1 MQHRARKGG
10 HIAVLL
16 RHRLC
21 IPYSSR
27 RPRQQRLELQMM
39 KIATLA
45 ILASMT
51 AVPAAEATSITL
63 FQGTSLNVAGITPI
77 RDDFRTAV
85 GGGIVAGANG
95 SFGGVRREINWDGV
109 PDAFAAPNSL
119 PANFFNVNSPRG
131 VVYSTPGTGFQ
142 VSANSVPGPI
152 DFGNINPTYT
162 TNFEPFSAQRLF
174 TSLGSTI
181 TDVNFFL
188 PGTATP
194 AVTSAFGVIFSDV
207 DMPGSTM
214 EFFDSLNNSLG
225 VFAVPF
231 IAGNGTFSFLG
242 LKFDAPIVGRV
253 RITSGNTA
261 LGPSEGGSI
270 DVVVMDDFIYG
281 EPTTPAAVPEPASLV
296 LLGTGIAFAVRRKR
310 R

>member
-1 MQHRARKGG
+1 
-10 HIAVLL
+10 
-16 RHRLC
+16 
-21 IPYSSR
+21 
-27 RPRQQRLELQMM
+27 MM

-51 AVPAAEATSITL
+51 AVPAAEATSITI
-63 FQGTSLNVAGITPI
+63 FQGTGLNVAGITPV
-77 RDDFRTAV
+77 RDAFRTAV
-85 GGGIVAGANG
+85 GGGTTAGANG
-95 SFGGVRREINWDGV
+95 SFGGLRREINWDGV
-109 PDAFAAPNSL
+109 PDAFAAPNNF

-142 VSANSVPGPI
+142 VSANGAVGPI

-162 TNFEPFSAQRLF
+162 QDFEPFSAQRLF

-194 AVTSAFGVIFSDV
+194 AVTSAFGAIFSDV
-207 DMPGSTM
+207 DLPGSTM

-231 IAGNGTFSFLG
+231 LAGNQTFSFLG
-242 LKFDAPIVGRV
+242 LLFDAPVVARV

-261 LGPSEGGSI
+261 LGPNEGGAT

-281 EPTTPAAVPEPASLV
+281 EPTTTAAVPEPATLT
-296 LLGTGIAFAVRRKR
+296 LLGTGLAFALRRKR
-310 R
+310 RV